1 MTIVQD
7 TIRPSTAQSRERKAI
22 AVLILLI
29 PLLWWPM
36 ILFRFVLYQPFNIS

>member
-1 MTIVQD
+1 MTIAQD
-7 TIRPSTAQSRERKAI
+7 NIRPSTAQSRERKAI

-29 PLLWWPM
+29 PLLWSPM